1 MKILTSFLI
10 IFISISTLAQAPER
24 FVQTYHF
31 PPNFN
36 SQSYGVANTSYGYML
51 AGISADSVGNPQGY
65 FAYTVSGHD
74 HLGNLLWYK
83 RHQMSPEDNMLAGW
97 YNHDFI
103 QAIDGFYY
111 STYNV
116 KNLVTESFYSYF
128 VKLNTQGD
136 TIWTKRYQFAALDST
151 LQTRSI
157 SPSYDGGFIICGLE
171 GVQNGNNKTFIYK
184 TDSLGNI
191 QWKKSHDISNQR
203 EYVFKAIQDSLTKK
217 IIVVG
222 EKSFNSTSFV
232 CFLDSLG
239 NMLQQKNYNS
249 SNGGH
254 LYNIRQLSDGD
265 FIAVGD
271 ENTGNMQGGFDL
283 TKPMALKFNIN
294 GGLLWKSVSG
304 YESIGNSFFSL
315 LIESGDTIVAVGYSD
330 TLYTQSIGLNG
341 ILCIQKM
348 TPSGGLIWR
357 RIIDVFNNNPSNG
370 VFQSIVKTEDGGYAT
385 TGYDFMASYPDPFV
399 LIKLDE
405 WGCLYGGCQTA
416 GVDENATDNE
426 VTIFPNP
433 ASETLTISLPENALN
448 TDCLLFDYLGKEV
461 LRIDLLR
468 GENLLDIKELESGMY
483 TVKVNTQ
490 SIKFIKN

>member
-1 MKILTSFLI
+1 MKILTSYLI

-83 RHQMSPEDNMLAGW
+83 RHQMSPDDNMLAGW

-136 TIWTKRYQFAALDST
+136 TIWAKRYQFAALDST

-191 QWKKSHDISNQR
+191 QWKKLHDISNQR

-239 NMLQQKNYNS
+239 NMLQQ
-249 SNGGH
+249 
-254 LYNIRQLSDGD
+254 
-265 FIAVGD
+265 
-271 ENTGNMQGGFDL
+271 
-283 TKPMALKFNIN
+283 
-294 GGLLWKSVSG
+294 
-304 YESIGNSFFSL
+304 
-315 LIESGDTIVAVGYSD
+315 
-330 TLYTQSIGLNG
+330 
-341 ILCIQKM
+341 
-348 TPSGGLIWR
+348 
-357 RIIDVFNNNPSNG
+357 
-370 VFQSIVKTEDGGYAT
+370 
-385 TGYDFMASYPDPFV
+385 
-399 LIKLDE
+399 
-405 WGCLYGGCQTA
+405 
-416 GVDENATDNE
+416 
-426 VTIFPNP
+426 
-433 ASETLTISLPENALN
+433 
-448 TDCLLFDYLGKEV
+448 
-461 LRIDLLR
+461 
-468 GENLLDIKELESGMY
+468 
-483 TVKVNTQ
+483 
-490 SIKFIKN
+490 